1 MSHVRERDAD
11 GVRRLTLDRP
21 EAMNALTP
29 ERARFGEAWIT
40 LGCVPALGGMYLLPR
55 SVGLTKAT
63 EMILTG
69 EIIDAAEA
77 ALVVQLD
84 CFVTRDFAEGV
95 KALAEHRAARFTGA

>member
-29 ERARFGEAWIT
+29 ERARFGGVWIT
-40 LGCVPALGGMYLLPR
+40 LGCVPARGGMYLLPR

-77 ALVVQLD
+77 ARVGLVNRV
-84 CFVTRDFAEGV
+84 VA
-95 KALAEHRAARFTGA
+95 AEHRAARFTGA